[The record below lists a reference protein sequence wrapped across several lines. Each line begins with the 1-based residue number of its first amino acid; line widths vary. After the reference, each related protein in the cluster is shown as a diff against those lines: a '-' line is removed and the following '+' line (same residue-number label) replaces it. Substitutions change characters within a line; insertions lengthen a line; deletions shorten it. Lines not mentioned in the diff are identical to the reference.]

1 MDYCGSAV
9 LKISIYFFKTT
20 HYFNRLNYLE
30 AHYGIIL
37 NKMSHFSPQYFCD
50 IIFLIEH
57 FFRNKNV
64 VAPDSQ

>member
-1 MDYCGSAV
+1 MDYCGWAE
-9 LKISIYFFKTT
+9 LKMSINSFKTT
-20 HYFNRLNYLE
+20 LHFNRLNYLE
-30 AHYGIIL
+30 APSGLIL
-37 NKMSHFSPQYFCD
+37 NKMSHFSPQHFCD